1 MNFSALKSRVLQKLN
16 ESVSAP
22 QFWSIDNIG
31 SFLNEGYEDLILTT
45 KILESSA
52 TLSTV
57 ADTFIYSLADNCLEI
72 IRMYYETTDRIIRPM
87 SWEQLQAIDRWWVD
101 TANTYPRYHIPLSS
115 QNVFLYPNVSD
126 SESSCITYWFK
137 AIAQEMSADEDV
149 PDTRDTFHD
158 ALVDFATFM
167 ALLRERTKSSGKK
180 ALKFYAA
187 YQEKKASL
195 SQTISNQSNRTH
207 QLGAWI

>member
-1 MNFSALKSRVLQKLN
+1 MTFYTLKQRVLKRLN
-16 ESVSAP
+16 ESVSSP
-22 QFWSIDNIG
+22 QFWSVDAIG
-31 SFLNEGYEDLILTT
+31 SFLNEGYEDLILVT

-57 ADTFIYSLADNCLEI
+57 ADTFVYTLADNCLEI
-72 IRMYYETTDRIIRPM
+72 IRMYYETTDKIIRPM
-87 SWEQLQAIDRWWVD
+87 SWEQLQAKDRWWID
-101 TANTYPRYHIPLSS
+101 TANDYPRYYIPLST
-115 QNVFLYPNVSD
+115 QNIFFYPNVST
-126 SESSCITYWFK
+126 SEASCITYWFK
-137 AIAQEMSADEDV
+137 SIAQEMSAEGDL

-167 ALLRERTKSSGKK
+167 ALLRKRTKSSIQK

-195 SQTISNQSNRTH
+195 AQMINNPSNRTI